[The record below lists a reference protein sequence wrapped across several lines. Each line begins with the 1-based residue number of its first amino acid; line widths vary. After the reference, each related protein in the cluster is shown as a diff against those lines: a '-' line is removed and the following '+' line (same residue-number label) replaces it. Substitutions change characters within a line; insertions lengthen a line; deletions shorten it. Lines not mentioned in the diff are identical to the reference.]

1 MPLISSSAGLSA
13 RALGLTSGVVAG
25 PPTINSIDIFNGL
38 NGNRLLVYF
47 TPGTPG
53 SSPITNYE
61 YSLND
66 GATYA
71 PFSPLS
77 NSSPLQIE
85 GLTNGTTY
93 TVKIRSLQ
101 GNQKSIASNAV
112 SGRPVALPNPPI
124 PQLYFNDGGGT
135 GGGAVLIYFLTST
148 AGTDPIVNYQFS
160 LDWTNPNGWRLVNS
174 TTSPI
179 VISNTMGYGT
189 ILVNGTSYQR
199 FSLRAVTSSG
209 HFSDYVTTTQT
220 MRPVRSPGA
229 PTISGIT
236 ASSGQISIAFTAGAS
251 GTDALSTYEYSLN
264 NGTTFTNRATGTT
277 ASPLVVTGITNSSVI
292 NGSYTVRIRSKTNQG
307 HFSAQ
312 SNAVVA
318 AAMPAAAPV
327 ITASSKTPTSITV
340 TFTSAVAGSYA
351 IDRHE
356 RSLDGTNWSTYTS
369 GTAITGLST
378 STAYTVRIRA
388 VDVEGVAGAQSSTAV
403 TTDAEVAPDAPT
415 IGVTNELTTTS
426 IRVNYTRGAQG
437 TYAINN
443 DERRVYYYINNG
455 WVLHSDWTTVTSPF
469 DVTGLPYVNFSYLV
483 QIQSKSTTGLAGALS
498 YVWVSTRAPV
508 PSAPTVSFAAT
519 SASER
524 ATASL
529 SWIAPDYATKY
540 HVYMNN
546 VYQKEVT
553 GTSTT
558 LAVSAGN
565 TYNFNVYAGNRHT
578 EFSGASTT
586 KTMVT
591 GAKDVAFVS
600 SDTREILM
608 AGQGTC
614 SDANLTRLRVGFGT
628 VPASSDTAGY
638 ISITG
643 ISHQVKMTSGPA
655 SNFTQNDS
663 GTRKYYFFTTAANPG
678 GWTYSCNLHLK
689 AIPRT
694 QITTAYQTISTPA
707 AVSGDA
713 LTGKEFFVGIV
724 CNTDGWNIYSGGCN
738 EANVTGFAINTHR
751 IYNLRVTG
759 VTTTATTYS

>member
-1 MPLISSSAGLSA
+1 MPILSSSAGLA
-13 RALGLTSGVVAG
+13 VRALGLTSGIIAG
-25 PPTINSIDIFNGL
+25 PPTINSISGIL
-38 NGNRLLVYF
+38 NS
-47 TPGTPG
+47 TTGTQLSVSFSAGTDG
-53 SSPITNYE
+53 SSPITNYQ
-61 YSLND
+61 YSTDN
-66 GATYA
+66 GATYTS
-71 PFSPLS
+71 FSPAQT
-77 NSSPLQIE
+77 SSPLIIS

-101 GNQKSIASNAV
+101 GNQTSEASNAV
-112 SGRPVALPNPPI
+112 TGRPVALPGAPTI
-124 PQLYFNDGGGT
+124 TTITNDANTTTGT
-135 GGGAVLIYFLTST
+135 HLSVAFTAGS
-148 AGTDPIVNYQFS
+148 AGTDATSNYQYS
-160 LDWTNPNGWRLVNS
+160 INGGSTWTSRSPAA
-174 TTSPI
+174 TTSPLLI
-179 VISNTMGYGT
+179 TGLT
-189 ILVNGTSYQR
+189 NGTTYSVAIRAITSQSHT
-199 FSLRAVTSSG
+199 SLSSN
-209 HFSDYVTTTQT
+209 SVSA
-220 MRPVRSPGA
+220 RPVALPGA
-229 PTISGIT
+229 PTITSIT

-264 NGTTFTNRATGTT
+264 NGTTFTNRSTGTT

-292 NGSYTVRIRSKTNQG
+292 NGSYTVRIRSITNQN
-307 HFSAQ
+307 HQSAQ
-312 SNAVVA
+312 SNGVVA
-318 AAMPAAAPV
+318 TATPAAAPV
-327 ITASSKTPTSITV
+327 ITSSSKTPTSITV
-340 TFTSAVAGSYA
+340 NFTSAVAGSYA
-351 IDRHE
+351 INRHE
-356 RSLDGTNWSTYTS
+356 RSLDGTNYVTYTS

-388 VDVEGVAGAQSSTAV
+388 VDVEGVAGAISTTTV
-403 TTDAEVAPDAPT
+403 TTDAEVAPSAPT
-415 IGVTNELTTTS
+415 IGTTTELSTTS
-426 IRVNYTRGAQG
+426 IRVAYTRGAQG
-437 TYAINN
+437 TYAISS
-443 DERRVYYYINNG
+443 DERQVWYYINNA
-455 WVLHSDWTTVTSPF
+455 WVLHSDWTTVTSPIT
-469 DVTGLPYVNFSYLV
+469 VTGLPYVDFSYLV
-483 QIQSKSTTGLAGALS
+483 RIRSKSTTGLAGAFTD
-498 YVWVSTRAPV
+498 VWVATRAPV

-529 SWIAPDYATKY
+529 SWTASSYATKY

-558 LAVSAGN
+558 LSVSAGN
-565 TYNFNVYAGNRHT
+565 TYNFNVYAGNRHS

-586 KTMVT
+586 KTMIT
-591 GAKDVAFVS
+591 GSTGVAFVR

-614 SDANLTRLRVGFGT
+614 SDANLTRLRVGFSET

-643 ISHQVKMTSGPA
+643 ISHEVKMTASGA
-655 SNFTQNDS
+655 INFTQNDT

-678 GWTYSCNLHLK
+678 GWAYECNLHLK

-707 AVSGDA
+707 SVSGSA
-713 LTGKEFFVGIV
+713 LTGKEFFVGII

-759 VTTTATTYS
+759 TQTTATTYS